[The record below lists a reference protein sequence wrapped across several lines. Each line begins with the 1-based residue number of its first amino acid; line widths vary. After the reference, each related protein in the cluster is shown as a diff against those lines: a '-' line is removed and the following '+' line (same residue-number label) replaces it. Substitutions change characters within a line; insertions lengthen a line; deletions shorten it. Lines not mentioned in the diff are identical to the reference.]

1 MDLYLRSCVGRYGR
15 YYLDT
20 TIPFRNIFTAN
31 ISRIEMRNNFKKI
44 LTGRYAILFMLST
57 HVLQRNY
64 TSTKLMKSR
73 ERNQK
78 RRTLQR
84 IILAVLQGDPDL
96 YYYQV
101 ARLMAAVFLLALED
115 NDLAVQLLQ
124 KATSTYFRPCMR
136 SNFDSVLCTVRLLFV
151 LIQLQDNDLY
161 QHLRQ
166 SKV

>member
-1 MDLYLRSCVGRYGR
+1 
-15 YYLDT
+15 
-20 TIPFRNIFTAN
+20 
-31 ISRIEMRNNFKKI
+31 
-44 LTGRYAILFMLST
+44 MLST

-101 ARLMAAVFLLALED
+101 ARLMAGSDYTQVYNLVAQGYHDVAAVFLLALED

-124 KATSTYFRPCMR
+124 KATSTYFR
-136 SNFDSVLCTVRLLFV
+136 
-151 LIQLQDNDLY
+151 
-161 QHLRQ
+161 
-166 SKV
+166 